1 VMLQFHVACVLLQE
15 IIPNQKTVLEELG
28 NVMQGISPRSRRPI
42 RFLEAPDTIPV
53 EFDSAQSNA

>member
-1 VMLQFHVACVLLQE
+1 LQE